1 MPLRYYPAILE
12 RDGDSYGV
20 VFPDLPGCV
29 TTGESA
35 QEAAANA
42 AEVLALHIEGMVEDG
57 DAIPA
62 PSSPDLVPDWI
73 RKVPSEIVAHVLVPV
88 EMPGRN
94 VRLNITMDEGLLHQL
109 DRTAAAM
116 GFTRSGYLAELVREN
131 LRRRN
136 PGAQSHKAVS
146 RPAKR
151 AGRSRAGRRS
161 APSA

>member
-42 AEVLALHIEGMVEDG
+42 AEILALHIEGMVEDG

-62 PSSPDLVPDWI
+62 PSSPDLVPDCP
-73 RKVPSEIVAHVLVPV
+73 RNVPSQIVPQGPVPV
-88 EMPGRN
+88 ERPGRN
-94 VRLNITMDEGLLHQL
+94 VLLNITMDEGLLHQL

-116 GFTRSGYLAELVREN
+116 GFTRSGYLAELVRES

-136 PGAQSHKAVS
+136 
-146 RPAKR
+146 
-151 AGRSRAGRRS
+151 
-161 APSA
+161 